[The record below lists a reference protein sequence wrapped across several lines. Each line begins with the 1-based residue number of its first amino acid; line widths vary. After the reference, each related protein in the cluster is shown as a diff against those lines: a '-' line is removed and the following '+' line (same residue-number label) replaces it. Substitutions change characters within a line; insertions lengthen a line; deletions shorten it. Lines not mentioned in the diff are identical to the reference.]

1 MKTNVMLMLFVSFY
15 TMVKAQESLSLAH
28 SFSIESSYFTTDP
41 LGNLYVVKNNN
52 ALMRYNSNGDSTGFF
67 NEIKKG
73 RITSIDATNPMRTI
87 VYYGEYG
94 QILVLDQ
101 LLSKKSSMNLAQLG
115 LFNIRCISNS
125 ADGKIWV
132 YDVASGTLLKMDD
145 NQTISFTSSLRN
157 VLEQNID
164 PQMMVEQDRSLFMV
178 DSIQGIKKF
187 DQYGFYQT
195 SYAFNATEIQYFNN
209 FLVYY
214 KKPFLYSYNT
224 KTLSEQK
231 IEVPDSEDCL
241 QVRLER
247 NRLYIRRSAKVDM
260 YNLNEKK

>member
-1 MKTNVMLMLFVSFY
+1 MKTNVMLMLFISVYSILN
-15 TMVKAQESLSLAH
+15 AQDSLSLVN
-28 SFSIESSYFTTDP
+28 FLPIQSSYFTTDP
-41 LGNLYVVKNNN
+41 LGNLYVVKDNN
-52 ALMRYNSNGDSTGFF
+52 ALIRFNSNGDSTGFF

-101 LLSKKSSMNLAQLG
+101 LLSKKSTMNLAQLG

-178 DSIQGIKKF
+178 DSLQGIKKF

-231 IEVPDSEDCL
+231 IEVPNSADCL

-247 NRLYIRRSAKVDM
+247 NRLYIRRSATIDM